1 MTSPEINGPDPAQR
15 KAALRA
21 YNKRPVNVE
30 MAMPD
35 YDTVSMVVTVSG
47 VGTTA
52 ITAKRTGYGDTAE
65 AVVWDC
71 DRTPL
76 FFYTLADARAFLAA
90 GNSGTVEELGS
101 HRPVGWELPGN
112 GALVPDLADVIDY
125 ARRVQLNER

>member
-1 MTSPEINGPDPAQR
+1 MPHDPDSAQQ

-30 MAMPD
+30 MSMAN
-35 YDTVSMVVTVSG
+35 YHVVSMVVTVPG
-47 VGTTA
+47 VGSTS
-52 ITAKRTGYGDTAE
+52 ITAKRAGYGDTAE

-76 FFYTLADARAFLAA
+76 FFYTAADARAFLAA
-90 GNSGTVEELGS
+90 GNSGTIEELDR